1 MQPLTRRSFMRQSL
15 AAAAAVLLGDRWG
28 AAVAGGPVPRP
39 AAAGTHAIA
48 AATGRDYFAS
58 TKAAVARLG
67 GIEAFVPRGASVGL
81 LVNSPFKNFGA
92 SVNPDIT
99 LAVVDLCRKAGCGEI
114 RYLKDPHAGYWQRA
128 GRHAQFENQIR
139 ELQFVDG
146 DHVRVDVKGG
156 RVLETVKVVRALED
170 CDVFI
175 NVAIAKHHKGVEYT
189 GLLKNMMGLCPFSTN
204 SYFHWGTLKLG
215 WYADLEHLT
224 QCIAD
229 LNLVRRPT
237 LCILDATEFITANGP
252 WGPGPIR
259 KHGVVL
265 AGSDPVAMDAYGC
278 TLLDLQPADV
288 LAIPKAAAHG
298 LGHLGPGGPQINAIT
313 L

>member
-1 MQPLTRRSFMRQSL
+1 MRPLTRRSFIRQTL
-15 AAAAAVLLGDRWG
+15 AAATAALLGDRWG
-28 AAVAGGPVPRP
+28 LALASGPARRPVATEPHDIV
-39 AAAGTHAIA
+39 
-48 AATGRDYFAS
+48 AATGGDYFAG

-99 LAVVDLCRKAGCGEI
+99 LAIVQLCRQAGCGEI
-114 RYLKDPHAGYWQRA
+114 RYLKDPHDNYWQQA
-128 GRHAQFENQIR
+128 SRHAQFEDQIR
-139 ELQFVDG
+139 ELHFVGG
-146 DHVRVDVKGG
+146 DHVKVEITGG
-156 RVLETVKVVRALED
+156 RVLETVKVVRALQD

-175 NVAIAKHHKGVEYT
+175 NLAIAKHHEGVEYT

-229 LNLVRRPT
+229 LNLVRRPE
-237 LCILDATEFITANGP
+237 LCILDATAFITANGP
-252 WGPGPIR
+252 WGPGPIK
-259 KHGVVL
+259 KHGAVL
-265 AGSDPVAMDAYGC
+265 AGTDPVAMDAYGC
-278 TLLDLQPADV
+278 TLLGLQPEEV

-298 LGHLGPGGPQINAIT
+298 LGRLSPGGPPITAIDS
-313 L
+313 

>member
-1 MQPLTRRSFMRQSL
+1 MHHLNRRSFLRQTLS
-15 AAAAAVLLGDRWG
+15 AAAVALLGTNGGMALAGSRILRTASGQTND
-28 AAVAGGPVPRP
+28 AVAV
-39 AAAGTHAIA
+39 
-48 AATGRDYFAS
+48 TGEDYFAG
-58 TKAAVARLG
+58 TLAAVARLG

-99 LAVVDLCRKAGCGEI
+99 LAVIHLCRQAGCGEI
-114 RYLKDPHAGYWQRA
+114 RYLKDPHEGYWQRA
-128 GRHAQFENQIR
+128 RRHAQFEDQIR
-139 ELQFVDG
+139 QLRYVGG
-146 DHVRVDVKGG
+146 DHRKVDVTGG
-156 RVLETVKVVRALED
+156 RVLETVKVTRALPD

-229 LNLVRRPT
+229 LNLVRRPD
-237 LCILDATEFITANGP
+237 LCIVDATEFITANGP
-252 WGPGPIR
+252 WGPGPIK
-259 KHGVVL
+259 KHRAVL
-265 AGSDPVAMDAYGC
+265 AGTDPVALDAYGC
-278 TLLDLQPADV
+278 TLLGLKPADV
-288 LAIPKAAAHG
+288 LMIPKAAAHG
-298 LGHLGPGGPQINAIT
+298 LGRMPPGGPKIT
-313 L
+313 PITI

>member
-1 MQPLTRRSFMRQSL
+1 MQRLNRRAFLRRSL
-15 AAAAAVLLGDRWG
+15 ATATAALLGGYGGPAMAGSRILHAASAPVND
-28 AAVAGGPVPRP
+28 AVAIIGE
-39 AAAGTHAIA
+39 
-48 AATGRDYFAS
+48 DYFAG
-58 TKAAVARLG
+58 TLAAVSRLG

-99 LAVVDLCRKAGCGEI
+99 LAVVHLCRQAGCGEI

-128 GRHAQFENQIR
+128 RRHRQFEDQIR
-139 ELQFVDG
+139 QLRFVGG
-146 DHVRVDVKGG
+146 DHRKVDVSGG
-156 RVLETVKVVRALED
+156 RILETVKVTRALPD

-189 GLLKNMMGLCPFSTN
+189 GLLKNMMGLCPFATN

-215 WYADLEHLT
+215 WYADLEHLN

-229 LNLVRRPT
+229 LNLVRRPD
-237 LCILDATEFITANGP
+237 LCIVDATEFITENGP
-252 WGPGPIR
+252 WGPGPIK
-259 KHGVVL
+259 KHRAVL
-265 AGSDPVAMDAYGC
+265 AGTDPVALDAYGC
-278 TLLDLQPADV
+278 TLLGLAPEDV
-288 LAIPKAAAHG
+288 PMIPKAAAHG
-298 LGHLGPGGPQINAIT
+298 LGRIPAGGPKITSIT